1 MIIKL
6 VMLLV
11 MIESGGDSKAVGDGG
26 RAVGALQIHPIMV
39 RECNR
44 LTGSQR
50 WTLDDRLDVTES
62 IRMCTLFLS
71 YQQARYRQRYGHE
84 PDMVTLGCSWNTG
97 NIFRKNPERYA
108 KKLKRSLAASGL
120 RR

>member
-1 MIIKL
+1 MIVKL
-6 VMLLV
+6 ITALV
-11 MIESGGDSKAVGDGG
+11 LIESSGNPNAVGDGG
-26 RAVGALQIHPIMV
+26 RAVGCLQIHPIIV

-71 YQQARYRQRYGHE
+71 YQQARYRKKYGRD
-84 PDMVTLGCSWNTG
+84 PDMITLGCSWNTG

>member
-1 MIIKL
+1 MLFKL
-6 VMLLV
+6 VMVLV

-26 RAVGALQIHPIMV
+26 RAVGCLQIHPIMV

-44 LTGSQR
+44 LTGRNR
-50 WTLDDRLDVTES
+50 WTLNDRKDLTES

-71 YQQARYRQRYGHE
+71 YQQARYRKKYGRD
-84 PDMVTLGCSWNTG
+84 PDMITLGCSWNTG